1 MGNYQRADVER
12 VLPYLFDDEPTY
24 GVKAEVYV
32 EDGMPKG
39 YSDPSRGNS
48 VFASLADVRRAW
60 QQADLSL
67 VERQAVFM
75 RYVLDDE
82 LQVIAGLHD
91 TKSVDRDAAART
103 RRREADGLAERRAV
117 RGRLRLLTGAGSPVT
132 SEDWGGRSGPPPR
145 WAQVCESDKE
155 FQPREHHH
163 RRPVRPDRQ
172 DRVRPHVLPDPGRW
186 LEGAVA

>member
-12 VLPYLFDDEPTY
+12 VLPYLFDDEAAY

-39 YSDPSRGNS
+39 YSDPSKGNS

-60 QQADLSL
+60 RQADLSL

-91 TKSVDRDAAART
+91 TKASTAMRRHERGVGKLTAWLNGEQYVDGYDSVPEQVAA
-103 RRREADGLAERRAV
+103 
-117 RGRLRLLTGAGSPVT
+117 
-132 SEDWGGRSGPPPR
+132 
-145 WAQVCESDKE
+145 
-155 FQPREHHH
+155 
-163 RRPVRPDRQ
+163 
-172 DRVRPHVLPDPGRW
+172 
-186 LEGAVA
+186 